1 MIRRPPRSTRTATLF
16 PYTTLF
22 RSHIRQLF
30 LIVDNG
36 VVLEPPR
43 PQPAKAERRGNTR
56 FDQYRAGGQGA
67 VRLAEIRNRLRLALA
82 LPVGDILSDILLE
95 HLGIAIAC
103 DWDNHIFGPLTAMVK
118 GLPCLCRRG
127 LQRFRCPQL
136 AVSCERQIGQ
146 HRWRE
151 G

>member
-1 MIRRPPRSTRTATLF
+1 MIRRPPRSTRTDTLF

-22 RSHIRQLF
+22 RSGSIHRAADILLCNAGLQIARPGTRTRLQPTIDHLQSQHIRQLF

-56 FDQYRAGGQGA
+56 FDEYRAGGPGA

-82 LPVGDILSDILLE
+82 IPVGEHLSD
-95 HLGIAIAC
+95 
-103 DWDNHIFGPLTAMVK
+103 
-118 GLPCLCRRG
+118 R
-127 LQRFRCPQL
+127 
-136 AVSCERQIGQ
+136 
-146 HRWRE
+146 
-151 G
+151 

>member
-1 MIRRPPRSTRTATLF
+1 MRISDWSSDVCSSDLLQPTIDHLQSQ
-16 PYTTLF
+16 
-22 RSHIRQLF
+22 HIRQLF

-43 PQPAKAERRGNTR
+43 PQPAKAERRGNAR

-82 LPVGDILSDILLE
+82 LPVGEILSDILLE

-103 DWDNHIFGPLTAMVK
+103 D
-118 GLPCLCRRG
+118 
-127 LQRFRCPQL
+127 
-136 AVSCERQIGQ
+136 
-146 HRWRE
+146 
-151 G
+151 

>member
-1 MIRRPPRSTRTATLF
+1 MIRRPPRSTRTDTLF

-22 RSHIRQLF
+22 RSLPDRHYADEGPIPRAAAILLCNAGLQIARPGTRTRLQPTIDHLQSQHIRQLF

-82 LPVGDILSDILLE
+82 LPVGEILSDRSEEE
-95 HLGIAIAC
+95 H
-103 DWDNHIFGPLTAMVK
+103 T
-118 GLPCLCRRG
+118 
-127 LQRFRCPQL
+127 
-136 AVSCERQIGQ
+136 S
-146 HRWRE
+146 
-151 G
+151 